1 MSVSCAQLENFI
13 NKGNGAGAGGYCYFR
28 DREGGG
34 IHQPNFIS
42 HNIVTSVGFLQLCEG
57 K

>member
-13 NKGNGAGAGGYCYFR
+13 NKGNGVGAGGYCYFR

-34 IHQPNFIS
+34 IHQPDFIS